1 MTTGGGVRPNMRLH
15 GCARGSTAPRRRFD
29 SGMPH
34 HRSLYPKT
42 GTRIFLSGGPRHVTA
57 ARSGGGKAKINTGR
71 GESMSD
77 RERELI
83 HKLETFPQ
91 ELRER
96 FFDRLEGAAM
106 ALEALQREANDEK

>member
-1 MTTGGGVRPNMRLH
+1 MRLH
-15 GCARGSTAPRRRFD
+15 GCARGPSSPAPPVRLRRAAPADLFPGSAD
-29 SGMPH
+29 
-34 HRSLYPKT
+34 
-42 GTRIFLSGGPRHVTA
+42 RIFLSGGPRHVTA
-57 ARSGGGKAKINTGR
+57 ARSGGKVSKINTGR

>member
-1 MTTGGGVRPNMRLH
+1 MSRAPVPGEGVQNQ
-15 GCARGSTAPRRRFD
+15 
-29 SGMPH
+29 
-34 HRSLYPKT
+34 HR
-42 GTRIFLSGGPRHVTA
+42 
-57 ARSGGGKAKINTGR
+57 R

>member
-1 MTTGGGVRPNMRLH
+1 
-15 GCARGSTAPRRRFD
+15 
-29 SGMPH
+29 
-34 HRSLYPKT
+34 
-42 GTRIFLSGGPRHVTA
+42 
-57 ARSGGGKAKINTGR
+57 
-71 GESMSD
+71 MSD

-106 ALEALQREANDEK
+106 ALEALQRETNDEK